1 MIKSC
6 MKVVKFRFTSQ
17 LSFTFNCKKL
27 KHFIRK
33 HITPYELFFYNTKPH
48 CNLSSLHPQPNHQET
63 HLQIQGRQVGKGT
76 VLLLK
81 RMPVQFE
88 DTHQLPAY
96 MMCYN
101 DLPKSNLKTG
111 KI

>member
-63 HLQIQGRQVGKGT
+63 HLQIQGRQMGKGT
-76 VLLLK
+76 VLLFK
-81 RMPVQFE
+81 KDASAV
-88 DTHQLPAY
+88 
-96 MMCYN
+96 
-101 DLPKSNLKTG
+101 
-111 KI
+111 